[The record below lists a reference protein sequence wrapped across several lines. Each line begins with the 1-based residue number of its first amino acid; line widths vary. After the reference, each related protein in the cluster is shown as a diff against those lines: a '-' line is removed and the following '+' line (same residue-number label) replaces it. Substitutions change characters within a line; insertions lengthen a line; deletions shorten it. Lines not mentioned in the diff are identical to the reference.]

1 MSTASLTSTAG
12 LPGPP
17 ATPSVRRRL
26 IAMIYETFLLLA
38 VEMLAVALWLLV
50 TRNSQAPLAQHG
62 LKLYLFLVTGAYFV
76 HSWTDS
82 GHTLAMKNWRMRVVG
97 RDDARLTLRT
107 AVLRYLLA
115 WGWFLPALLA
125 CGLLGLKDKGQ
136 IGIALAMGIVAWALT
151 AFLDRDR
158 QFLHDRLL
166 GTRLVCLPRNGQAQ
180 PASCHLPGRGPVRF
194 SPSGLRIAA

>member
-1 MSTASLTSTAG
+1 MTASASSTSTAS
-12 LPGPP
+12 
-17 ATPSVRRRL
+17 TPSVKRRL
-26 IAMIYETFLLLA
+26 IAMLYETFLLLA

-50 TRNSQAPLAQHG
+50 TRNSHAPLAQHG
-62 LKLYLFLVTGAYFV
+62 LKLFLFLVTGAYFV

-82 GHTLAMKNWRMRVVG
+82 GHTLAMKTWRMRVVG
-97 RDDARLTLRT
+97 RDDARLPLRT

-136 IGIALAMGIVAWALT
+136 IGIALAVGVTAWALT
-151 AFLDRDR
+151 AFFDRDR

-166 GTRLVCLPRNGQAQ
+166 GTRLVSMQPKARPQAQ
-180 PASCHLPGRGPVRF
+180 PQ
-194 SPSGLRIAA
+194 PSA

>member
-1 MSTASLTSTAG
+1 MTATSLPS
-12 LPGPP
+12 
-17 ATPSVRRRL
+17 TPSIKRRL
-26 IAMIYETFLLLA
+26 IAMVYETFLLLA
-38 VEMLAVALWLLV
+38 VDMLAVALWLLV

-62 LKLYLFLVTGAYFV
+62 LKLFLFVVTGAYFV

-82 GHTLAMKNWRMRVVG
+82 GHTLAMKTWRMRVIK
-97 RDDARLTLRT
+97 RDGARLPLRT

-125 CGLLGLKDKGQ
+125 CGLLGLKDKQQ
-136 IGIALAMGIVAWALT
+136 IGIALAAGMFAWALT

-166 GTRLVCLPRNGQAQ
+166 GTRLVSMQRKTAAQ
-180 PASCHLPGRGPVRF
+180 PA
-194 SPSGLRIAA
+194 A